1 MLSIPS
7 DVKHGVD
14 RCWRP
19 LCRRKWWFSGL
30 DFEARVL
37 QEKSE
42 LHLSD
47 NFYDNVLTNGELE
60 SNQYTSCVICLLLEG
75 SYGSCI

>member
-1 MLSIPS
+1 MSSMGLT
-7 DVKHGVD
+7 GVGD
-14 RCWRP
+14 HCVDGNGGSAGWT
-19 LCRRKWWFSGL
+19 L
-30 DFEARVL
+30 EARVL

-47 NFYDNVLTNGELE
+47 NFYDNVFTNGELE
-60 SNQYTSCVICLLLEG
+60 SNQYTSCVICLLLVG